1 MKHPNHVRLVFYMF
15 TALGIA
21 AALFS
26 LVHSGAQP
34 VAPLFKAGCIG
45 ALASLLAGTVT
56 VRCPHCGCPL
66 GLNELFTPRCRGCKE
81 PLDPLFPL
89 AQRPAEFRRR

>member
-1 MKHPNHVRLVFYMF
+1 MKHPNHVRLVFYAL

-26 LVHSGAQP
+26 LAHSGAQP
-34 VAPLFKAGCIG
+34 VAPLFEAGCAG
-45 ALASLLAGTVT
+45 ALCCLLVGTVA

-66 GLNELFTPRCRGCKE
+66 GLNELYTPHCPHCGECLDQLDAPRQL
-81 PLDPLFPL
+81 PLH
-89 AQRPAEFRRR
+89 RRH

>member
-1 MKHPNHVRLVFYMF
+1 MKRPNHVRLVFYIL

-26 LVHSGAQP
+26 LAHSGAQP
-34 VAPLFKAGCIG
+34 VAPLFEVGCAG
-45 ALASLLAGTVT
+45 ALCSLLVGTVT

-66 GLNELFTPRCRGCKE
+66 GLNELYTARCRGCGE
-81 PLDPLFPL
+81 FLDEL
-89 AQRPAEFRRR
+89 ASPRALLPHRRH